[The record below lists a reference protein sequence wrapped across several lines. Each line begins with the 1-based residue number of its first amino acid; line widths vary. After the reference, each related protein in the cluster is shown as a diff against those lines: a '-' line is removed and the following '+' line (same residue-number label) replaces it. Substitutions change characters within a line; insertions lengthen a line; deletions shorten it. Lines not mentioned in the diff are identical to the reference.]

1 MDEIAESTVPRRE
14 LGRYLKELREKRGVT
29 VAAGARALE
38 WSTAKLWRVETG
50 RVAMRT
56 HDVQVMCRVYRASED
71 FTQVLTGLA
80 KQSRAKGWW
89 QAYGD
94 AIPEWFSLYVGLEAA
109 ASRIRTYDP
118 ELIPGLLQTKAYS
131 QAFIGIERPELTPAE
146 VDRAVAV
153 KLHRQRLLT
162 RHLPGPPEFEVLLS
176 EAVLRR
182 PISDR
187 AAMSGQLRHLAEQA
201 ERLDNVTVR
210 VLPLAVGPSRAS
222 GTGPFVLLD
231 FPDDDEGSI
240 VYSEGPTGA
249 LYLDK
254 AGELATYNAI
264 WASVAERILSEEQS
278 VRLIRSAAKEY
289 DDV

>member
-1 MDEIAESTVPRRE
+1 MDEIAESTIPRRE

-50 RVAMRT
+50 RVAVRT
-56 HDVQVMCRVYRASED
+56 HDVQVICRVYRASDEV
-71 FTQVLTGLA
+71 TQVLTGLA

-89 QAYGD
+89 HAYGD
-94 AIPEWFSLYVGLEAA
+94 AIPEWFNLYVGLEAA
-109 ASRIRTYDP
+109 ASRIRTYDS

-131 QAFIGIERPELTPAE
+131 QAIVSTDRPHLTSEA

-162 RHLPGPPEFEVLLS
+162 RHLPDPPEFEVLLS

-187 AAMSGQLRHLAEQA
+187 AAMSGQLHHLAEQV
-201 ERLDNVTVR
+201 ERLANVAVR
-210 VLPLAVGPSRAS
+210 VLPLAAGPTRAS

-231 FPDDDEGSI
+231 FPDDDECSI
-240 VYSEGPTGA
+240 VYSEGATGA

-254 AGELATYNAI
+254 AAELATHNAI
-264 WASVAERILSEEQS
+264 WASVAERTLSEEQS
-278 VRLIRSAAKEY
+278 VRLIRSLAEEY